1 MTALVEGNPWV
12 ERVLDVCVPLC
23 MTEDRCADGGVWI
36 CTSVHDS
43 GQMADVWICT
53 FVHDLKQMYGWQM
66 SGERITWIDTFMG

>member
-36 CTSVHDS
+36 CT
-43 GQMADVWICT
+43 